1 MLDNVNLIGVHGKIN
16 AGKDTVGEIIQKL
29 TTPINL
35 PDENGFVSR
44 QIQISPFRIKKY
56 ADKLKEI
63 ACLLMG
69 CTRKQLEDRDFKE
82 IELGEECWYYTNT
95 LFNDDKQL
103 VPYLEAG
110 KDLHNNTSWYII
122 KLTPRLLLQL
132 LGTECGRQIIHPNIW
147 INALFADY
155 KRTVWTGFDI
165 FDFSKTPAKSIHHH
179 EGHIEHSMGEY
190 PKWIITDVRFPN
202 EAKAIKD
209 RGGILIKVIRP
220 ETDILAGDYE
230 SETALANY
238 KDWDLV
244 LDNSRDINY
253 LTEQLVVFFN
263 NF

>member
-82 IELGEECWYYTNT
+82 IELGEEWWYYTNT

-155 KRTVWTGFDI
+155 KLSGGFGYTNDSYTETSI
-165 FDFSKTPAKSIHHH
+165 IKNSK
-179 EGHIEHSMGEY
+179 Y
-190 PKWIITDVRFPN
+190 LKWIITDVRFPN

-209 RGGILIKVIRP
+209 RGGILIKVVRP
-220 ETDILAGDYE
+220 ETDILAGDHE
-230 SETALANY
+230 SETALDNY